1 MYIDFNKYKRV
12 FAFGCSFT
20 NYVYPTWA
28 DLIMH
33 EMPSAECYNFGRSGA
48 GNHFI
53 ACAIAEA
60 HTRFNFDEN
69 DLVLV
74 MYSTAF
80 REDRY
85 IDESWKTFGNIYN
98 QQYYDKH
105 FVKNYVDPV
114 GCVVRDMALMEMS
127 KRYLDMLPCD
137 TLALRASPVEQEM
150 ADLLDDKMSNVL
162 DLYKNMYYSF
172 PPTLQETMFPDGWLP
187 TMERGTPDNLHVDQH
202 PLPIDY
208 YNYLVKLGINV
219 TDKEYAEE
227 STRKAYLTNPDCSDW
242 EVYFPD
248 TAEIA
253 NKSMRIMF

>member
-1 MYIDFNKYKRV
+1 
-12 FAFGCSFT
+12 
-20 NYVYPTWA
+20 
-28 DLIMH
+28 
-33 EMPSAECYNFGRSGA
+33 
-48 GNHFI
+48 
-53 ACAIAEA
+53 
-60 HTRFNFDEN
+60 
-69 DLVLV
+69 
-74 MYSTAF
+74 
-80 REDRY
+80 
-85 IDESWKTFGNIYN
+85 
-98 QQYYDKH
+98 
-105 FVKNYVDPV
+105 
-114 GCVVRDMALMEMS
+114 MEMS